1 MKTYIDNFKKY
12 RFLLTEL
19 VKKDVK
25 LKYRR
30 SKLGIFWT
38 LLEPILTTIVL
49 TIVFSGF
56 RGKSDPT
63 FPVYIL
69 SGRLLFSFFS
79 GGTKAAARSIR
90 TNSSMMRKVYVPKY
104 MYPLAT
110 ILSNFVIFLISL
122 IVLVGASI
130 IMPININWHV
140 FLAIVP
146 LTVMFFITLGTGMI
160 LATAEVF
167 FRDLEYLW
175 GVITTL
181 IMYCSGIFY
190 KIEDMGQAKK
200 TTTMLQTIMDWNPVY
215 AVIKNFRCCVYL
227 GVAMDYRALIYSCIV
242 AIVLTVIG
250 IYVFFKK
257 QDEFILN
264 L

>member
-1 MKTYIDNFKKY
+1 MKKYIENFKKY

-19 VKKDVK
+19 VKKDIK

-30 SKLGIFWT
+30 SKLGILWT
-38 LLEPILTTIVL
+38 LIEPILTTIVL
-49 TIVFSGF
+49 TIVYSGF

-69 SGRLLFSFFS
+69 SGRLLFAFFS

-110 ILSNFVIFLISL
+110 ILSNFIIFLISL
-122 IVLVGASI
+122 VVLVGAAI

-140 FLAIVP
+140 FLGIIP
-146 LTVMFFITLGTGMI
+146 LVILFFITLGTGMI
-160 LATAEVF
+160 LATAQVF

-190 KIEDMGQAKK
+190 KIEDMGSGRK
-200 TTTMLQTIMDWNPVY
+200 TTGMLQTIMDWNPIY

-227 GVAMDYRALIYSCIV
+227 GIGMDYHALAYSIV
-242 AIVLTVIG
+242 VAVVLFSIG
-250 IYVFFKK
+250 IYVFFKR